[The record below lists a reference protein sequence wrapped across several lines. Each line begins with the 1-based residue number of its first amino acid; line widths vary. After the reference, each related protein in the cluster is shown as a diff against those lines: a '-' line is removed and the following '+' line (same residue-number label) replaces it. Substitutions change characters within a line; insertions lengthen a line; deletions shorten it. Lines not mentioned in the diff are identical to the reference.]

1 MLSAAFF
8 SLVQRFSVPLF
19 GVLNFMLIVRM
30 FNTEQVGTW
39 ALYTT
44 IITLIEVAK
53 SGFIRNASIR
63 QLSLHEETE
72 SVSSASLIVNTL
84 FTLVIIFTIGLSC
97 IGLSFYVD
105 DQLLIRL
112 LGIFCVQ
119 LLVFIVFSHID
130 YHASSATNFKVMMV
144 AYLIRNAS
152 MFLVLA
158 SIFLLNFT
166 ITLEGLAIIQIVCLS
181 LATVFLL
188 FKYKTQ
194 FTWRYE
200 KEKVKDIIAF
210 GKYVFA
216 TNTSSMLFRSTD
228 HYLLASLL
236 SNTSVAYY
244 NVAMRITNLIDLP
257 STAASEVL
265 FPISVKGLK
274 DKGLDEVKRLFEKTV
289 GYTMVLVIPMT
300 VFSFVLAKPII
311 LIIAGE
317 PYLAAIPV
325 LQITLLYGLLLPYLK
340 QLGTTLNILNKPQI
354 GFYLM
359 LFTFLLNIV
368 TNYFCITWLG
378 MLGAAYGTLFSYTVS
393 IFITYQILKK
403 ELNVSFI
410 NTFRYYISA
419 HKDLLIKLKGLP
431 K

>member
-72 SVSSASLIVNTL
+72 SVSSASFIVNTL

-119 LLVFIVFSHID
+119 LLVFVIFSHID

-158 SIFLLNFT
+158 SIFLLNYT
-166 ITLEGLAIIQIVCLS
+166 ITLEGLAIIQIICLS

-274 DKGLDEVKRLFEKTV
+274 DKGLEEVKRLFEKTV

-419 HKDLLIKLKGLP
+419 HKDLLIKLKGLR